1 MSEEM
6 ITKEKAQSLAIKTI
20 FKMYNELDKL
30 KAKHAEEVAPLH
42 AKIEEQAAK
51 IRELEKLTDTL
62 FGNGCG
68 VCKCCA
74 YEPTDGEPCS
84 HSCREGMTLYLLSDR
99 PTR

>member
-1 MSEEM
+1 MDEM

-20 FKMYNELDKL
+20 FKMYNEIDKL
-30 KAKHAEEVAPLH
+30 KAEHAEEVKSLYDRIA
-42 AKIEEQAAK
+42 EQAEK

-68 VCKCCA
+68 VCKCCIYKTA
-74 YEPTDGEPCS
+74 DNESCG
-84 HSCREGMTLYLLSDR
+84 HSCREGMTFYLLSDR